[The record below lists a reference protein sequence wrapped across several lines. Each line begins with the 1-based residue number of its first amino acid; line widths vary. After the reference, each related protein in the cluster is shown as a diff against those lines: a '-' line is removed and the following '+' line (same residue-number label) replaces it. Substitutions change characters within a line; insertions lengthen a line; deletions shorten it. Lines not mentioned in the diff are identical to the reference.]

1 MTDGRNRSDGVGQR
15 VRDRL
20 PHIHAPERG
29 LLAEIGLTAGT
40 LGSTAGQTVMV
51 AVFPL
56 LLAEFAPS
64 ALWVGI
70 AIGSEGLLALLVPY
84 WVGALSDRLPAPL
97 TRTIGRR
104 AFFLLAS
111 APLMAVTLV
120 LAPLVR
126 GYWALLGI
134 ACAFFAAFHIF
145 LTPLWTLMVDAVPAD
160 RRGRVQGIRGVLHAI
175 GLGYG
180 LVAGGLLLSV
190 WRPLPFLIAALLILI
205 STLATWLAARAWGV
219 DRRDRGVHG
228 EAPPKRA
235 WDEIRSRPSLRW
247 FLAGNAL
254 WTGAV
259 DGVRPYFFIFATTV
273 VGITIARASIILSL
287 LVVGFALGSAVLGWA
302 SDRMDRGRLLEVGL
316 WLTAAAMFAGT
327 FARSVGAVIGL
338 LLFAGIGA
346 AALMALPYP
355 LFASLVEEGAMGQHT
370 GFYVVSLGVGRMF
383 APILI
388 GAVIDI
394 GANFMPQE
402 QGYPLMWPV
411 AGLLMALSAFALKRS
426 MDQQT

>member
-1 MTDGRNRSDGVGQR
+1 MTGGRDRTGGVGSR
-15 VRDRL
+15 VRERL
-20 PHIHAPERG
+20 PHIQTPERG
-29 LLAEIGLTAGT
+29 VLAEIGLTAGT

-51 AVFPL
+51 AVFPV

-64 ALWVGI
+64 AFWVGV

-84 WVGALSDRLPAPL
+84 WVGALSDRLPPAL
-97 TRTIGRR
+97 TRTVGRR

-111 APLMAVTLV
+111 APLMALTLA
-120 LAPLVR
+120 LAPFVR
-126 GYWALLGI
+126 GYWPLLGV

-145 LTPLWTLMVDAVPAD
+145 LTPLWTLMVDAVPSH

-180 LVAGGLLLSV
+180 LVAGGLLLSI
-190 WRPLPFLIAALLILI
+190 WRPLPFFVAALLILV
-205 STLATWLAARAWGV
+205 STFATWLAARAWGV
-219 DRRDRGVHG
+219 DRRDTRVIG
-228 EAPPKRA
+228 EGPPKRA
-235 WDEIRSRPSLRW
+235 WDEIRSKPAVRW

-259 DGVRPYFFIFATTV
+259 DGIRPYFFIFATTV
-273 VGITIARASIILSL
+273 VGITIARASIILTL
-287 LVVGFALGSAVLGWA
+287 LVVGFALGSLALGWA
-302 SDRMDRGRLLEVGL
+302 SDRLDRGRLLQVGL

-327 FARSVGAVIGL
+327 FARSITAVIGL

-370 GFYVVSLGVGRMF
+370 GFYVVSLGVGRMI

-394 GANFMPQE
+394 GATFMPAE
-402 QGYPLMWPV
+402 QGYPLMWPI
-411 AGLLMALSAFALKRS
+411 AGLLMVVSAYALKRS
-426 MDQQT
+426 MEA